1 MFLGDIMTAFA
12 SQGITL
18 QIASGSG
25 VAKNI
30 TAVSLGAIT
39 EITSTSH
46 GLSVGDVVTFASIGG
61 TTGLNGLTTMVIAVE
76 TNTFFVAIDSSA
88 MSAYTSG
95 GTATPATYTAIG
107 EVVDFSG
114 PGGQA
119 AVIDVTHLGS
129 TRKEKLMGLPDEGQF
144 TFNLNL
150 DPADSGQLAAKASR
164 NAQTELGYKLSL
176 TDTGTTVLTW
186 NAYCLAFNIAG
197 GVDKQVTA
205 FITLEITGGVAWA

>member
-1 MFLGDIMTAFA
+1 MTAFA

-18 QIASGSG
+18 EIETGSG

-30 TAVSLGAIT
+30 TGVTLGAIT
-39 EITSTSH
+39 EVTSTSH
-46 GLSVGDVVTFASIGG
+46 GMAVGDVVTFASIGG
-61 TTGLNGLTTMVIAVE
+61 TTALNSQVAMIIGVE
-76 TNTFFVAIDSSA
+76 TNSFFVAIDSSGYG
-88 MSAYTSG
+88 AYTSG

-107 EVVDFSG
+107 EVLDFSG

-119 AVIDVTHLGS
+119 AVIDVTNLSS

-150 DPADSGQLAAKASR
+150 DPADTGQLAAKASR
-164 NAQTELGYKLSL
+164 NAQTELGYRLSL
-176 TDTGTTVLTW
+176 TDTGTTILTW
-186 NAYCLAFNIAG
+186 DAYCLAFNIAG

-205 FITLEITGGVAWA
+205 SITLEITGEVSWA